1 MTFSRDEGVTFSR
14 DDDTKEASGAK
25 NRCDL
30 AFASGAVTGDIDI
43 LLRV

>member
-1 MTFSRDEGVTFSR
+1 MRFSTMKA
-14 DDDTKEASGAK
+14 TKEASGAK

-30 AFASGAVTGDIDI
+30 AFASGAVAGDIDI